1 MPVIGIRE
9 LKTKASQIIRNIRK
23 SRTRYVVTVRG
34 RPVAML
40 LPLDESMITN
50 LASSAPTDDNWEE
63 LMRLGKRMAESWPP
77 GVQSAEVLSELRR

>member
-9 LKTKASQIIRNIRK
+9 LKTKASLIMRNIRK
-23 SRTRYVVTVRG
+23 RRTRYVVTVRG

-40 LPLDESMITN
+40 LPLDESMLTT
-50 LASSAPTDDNWEE
+50 LASPARTDDNWEE
-63 LMRLGKRMAESWPP
+63 LMRLGKLMAKSRPP